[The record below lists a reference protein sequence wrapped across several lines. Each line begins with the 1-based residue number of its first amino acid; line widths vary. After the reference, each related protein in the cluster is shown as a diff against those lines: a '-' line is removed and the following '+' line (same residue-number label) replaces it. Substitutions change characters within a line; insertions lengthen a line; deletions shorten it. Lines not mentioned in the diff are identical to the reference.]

1 MVRQLRSYLQGWRN
15 YFGFCQ
21 TPSVL
26 THLDEWI
33 RRRLRSVAW
42 KQWKRGRTRFAELRR
57 RGVGLALATT
67 TAGSAHGPWR
77 LSHSRALDLA
87 LPKAFF
93 ATLGLPELAAGR

>member
-1 MVRQLRSYLQGWRN
+1 VGQLGTYLQGWHG

-26 THLDEWI
+26 THLDARI
-33 RRRLRSVAW
+33 RRRLRSAAW
-42 KQWKRGRTRFAELRR
+42 KQWKQGRTRFAELRR
-57 RGVGLALATT
+57 CGVGLALATT

-87 LPKAFF
+87 LPTAFF
-93 ATLGLPELAAGR
+93 STLGLPELAAGR